1 MSVATG
7 QQGRA
12 VTPAPTGGLGRIT
25 EALER
30 PGVLGTVM
38 LAPAVLYVVFFVAVP
53 FFMAILLSLSDAT
66 AGDPRIDQFVG
77 LSNFFAVTGQSAFW
91 TALWNSLIVT
101 VCTVGLIVVLAT
113 IAVEFLAR
121 EFRGKRLVQVLFMM
135 PWAMPVSLAA
145 ITWLWLLDS
154 QFSPID
160 WILVQIGVLGP
171 DGIFGPARHMYW
183 LGRTN
188 LGLASVVFIDTWR
201 TLPLATIIVLAGRLS
216 IPRERLEQAQIDGAG
231 FFRTLFR
238 IVIPA
243 LAPVLIVAILFTALL
258 VIGEI
263 SSVELLTRGGPGHST
278 QILPL
283 WAYEKGIESGD
294 LGQGAAI
301 ALFLFPVLLAAAI
314 VALRFAARLHRD

>member
-1 MSVATG
+1 MS
-7 QQGRA
+7 
-12 VTPAPTGGLGRIT
+12 TPATERADSGPLAHRIAQ
-25 EALER
+25 ALER
-30 PGVLGTVM
+30 PAVLGAVM
-38 LAPAVLYVVFFVAVP
+38 LAPAVAYVVFFVAVP
-53 FFMAILLSLSDAT
+53 FFMAILLSMSGAT
-66 AGDPRIDQFVG
+66 VGNPTLDTFVG
-77 LSNFFAVTGQSAFW
+77 LSNFAAVMQQEAFW
-91 TALWNSLIVT
+91 TALWNSLIITGAT
-101 VCTVGLIVVLAT
+101 VVLIVVLAT

-121 EFRGKRLVQVLFMM
+121 EFRGKTLVQVLFMM

-171 DGIFGPARHMYW
+171 DGILGPSRHLYY

-188 LGLASVVFIDTWR
+188 LGIASVVFIDTWR

-314 VALRFAARLHRD
+314 VALRFAARLYRD

>member
-1 MSVATG
+1 MSTVTG
-7 QQGRA
+7 GHHPVSA
-12 VTPAPTGGLGRIT
+12 APTGLMGRIS

-30 PGVLGTVM
+30 PGVLGCVM

-66 AGDPRIDQFVG
+66 AGDPRIDNFVG
-77 LSNFFAVTGQSAFW
+77 LDNFIAVTGQEAFW
-91 TALWNSLIVT
+91 TALWNSLIITAATVT
-101 VCTVGLIVVLAT
+101 TIVVLAT
-113 IAVEFLAR
+113 IAVEILAR

-160 WILVQIGVLGP
+160 WVLVQIGILGP
-171 DGIFGPARHMYW
+171 DGLFGPSRHVYY
-183 LGRTN
+183 LGRT
-188 LGLASVVFIDTWR
+188 GWGMASAVFVDAWR

-238 IVIPA
+238 VVLPA

-258 VIGEI
+258 VIGEVSTI
-263 SSVELLTRGGPGHST
+263 ELLTRGGPGHST

-314 VALRFAARLHRD
+314 VALRFASRLHDD

>member
-1 MSVATG
+1 MSAQVSEPVRARAPATFG
-7 QQGRA
+7 ERLAG
-12 VTPAPTGGLGRIT
+12 
-25 EALER
+25 ALER
-30 PGVLGTVM
+30 PRVLGSLM
-38 LAPAVLYVVFFVAVP
+38 LAPAVLYVVFFVGVP
-53 FFMAILLSLSDAT
+53 FIIAIALSMSDAT
-66 AGDPRIDQFVG
+66 AGNPSIDTFVG
-77 LSNFFAVTGQSAFW
+77 LDNFRAVMQQETFW
-91 TALWNSLIVT
+91 TALRNSVIITTLT
-101 VCTVGLIVVLAT
+101 VVSIVVLAT
-113 IAVEFLAR
+113 IAVEILSR

-135 PWAMPVSLAA
+135 PWAMPVALSA

-160 WILVQIGVLGP
+160 WVLVQIGILGP
-171 DGIFGPARHMYW
+171 DGLFGPQRHMYW
-183 LGRTN
+183 LGREW
-188 LGLASVVFIDTWR
+188 LGILSVVFVDTWR

-238 IVIPA
+238 VILPA

-263 SSVELLTRGGPGHST
+263 SSVDLLTRGGPGHST

-283 WAYEKGIESGD
+283 WAYLKGIESGD

-314 VALRFAARLHRD
+314 VALRFASRLHKD

>member
-1 MSVATG
+1 MSATG
-7 QQGRA
+7 QAARGSLLERA
-12 VTPAPTGGLGRIT
+12 G

-30 PGVLGTVM
+30 PGVLGALM
-38 LAPAVLYVVFFVAVP
+38 LAPAILYVVFFVAVP
-53 FFMAILLSLSDAT
+53 FLMAIALSMSDAT
-66 AGDPRIDQFVG
+66 AGDPSLDAFVG
-77 LSNFFAVTGQSAFW
+77 LSNFAAVMQQEAFW
-91 TALWNSLIVT
+91 TALWNSLLIT
-101 VCTVGLIVVLAT
+101 ACTVVLIVVLAT

-121 EFRGKRLVQVLFMM
+121 DFRGKTLVQVLFMM

-160 WILVQIGVLGP
+160 WVLVQIGVLGP
-171 DGIFGPARHMYW
+171 DGILGPSRHLYY

-188 LGLASVVFIDTWR
+188 LGIASVVFIDTWR

>member
-1 MSVATG
+1 MSVGAAARGARDT
-7 QQGRA
+7 A
-12 VTPAPTGGLGRIT
+12 APGLLARLDD
-25 EALER
+25 ALEK
-30 PGVLGTVM
+30 PAVLGLVM
-38 LAPAVLYVVFFVAVP
+38 LAPAVLYVVAFVAVP

-66 AGDPRIDQFVG
+66 AGDPDIDSFVG
-77 LSNFFAVTGQSAFW
+77 LGNFMAVTGQEAFW
-91 TALWNSLIVT
+91 TSLRNSLIIT
-101 VCTVGLIVVLAT
+101 VSTVVAIVVLAT
-113 IAVEFLAR
+113 LAVEILSR

-154 QFSPID
+154 QFSPLD
-160 WILVQIGVLGP
+160 WILLQIGILGP
-171 DGIFGPARHMYW
+171 DGALGPQRHLYYLGREW
-183 LGRTN
+183 LGM
-188 LGLASVVFIDTWR
+188 ASVVFVDTWR

-258 VIGEI
+258 VIGEM
-263 SSVELLTRGGPGHST
+263 SSVALLTRGGPGHAT
-278 QILPL
+278 QILPF
-283 WAYEKGIESGD
+283 WAYLKGIESGD

-314 VALRFAARLHRD
+314 VALRFAYRLHRD

>member
-1 MSVATG
+1 MSV
-7 QQGRA
+7 QGAEQAAASSPLHRA
-12 VTPAPTGGLGRIT
+12 A

-30 PGVLGTVM
+30 PGVLGAVM

-53 FFMAILLSLSDAT
+53 FFMAILLSMSDAT
-66 AGDPRIDQFVG
+66 AGDPTIDTFVG
-77 LSNFFAVTGQSAFW
+77 LTNFVAVMQQEAFW
-91 TALWNSLIVT
+91 TALWNSLIIT
-101 VCTVGLIVVLAT
+101 VATVALIVVLAT

-121 EFRGKRLVQVLFMM
+121 DFRGKTLVQVLFMM

-160 WILVQIGVLGP
+160 WVLVQIGILGP
-171 DGIFGPARHMYW
+171 DGILGPSRHLYY

-188 LGLASVVFIDTWR
+188 LGIASVVFIDTWR